1 MNREAFNIRTVKY
14 YPREL
19 THTEDLFA
27 PYMWH
32 MNNDRDKIFKINLS
46 VNFESS
52 RITFYLCVMKLTEAK
67 QQFILNWGVLGTQW
81 GINRTMAQ
89 IHALLL
95 VSIEPLSADE
105 IMAELQISRGNTN
118 MNVRELMDWGIVE
131 KILKPGERKEFFVAE
146 KDIWVVAMRIIKERK
161 RREVEPILSVLEQLK
176 EVEAD
181 KNDKEAKQ
189 FISMISDIQKFSNQA
204 SKGIDG
210 MVKMDEHWFTG
221 TLLKLFK

>member
-1 MNREAFNIRTVKY
+1 
-14 YPREL
+14 
-19 THTEDLFA
+19 
-27 PYMWH
+27 
-32 MNNDRDKIFKINLS
+32 
-46 VNFESS
+46 
-52 RITFYLCVMKLTEAK
+52 MKLTEAK

-95 VSIEPLSADE
+95 VSVEPMSADE
-105 IMAELQISRGNTN
+105 IMAELKISRGNTN

-131 KILKPGERKEFFVAE
+131 KILKPGERKEFFIAE

-161 RREVEPILSVLEQLK
+161 RREVEPVLVVLEQLK
-176 EVEAD
+176 EVEGD
-181 KNDKEAKQ
+181 KNDKEVKQ

-204 SKGIDG
+204 SRGIDG